1 MERHTVSRLV
11 GAPPGYVGYEQGGI
25 LTEAVR
31 TRPYQCILLD
41 EFEKV
46 RAYISTTHSLT
57 HSLTHSCIRSSFPFL
72 FRCSTHG

>member
-1 MERHTVSRLV
+1 VSRLV

-46 RAYISTTHSLT
+46 RAYISTTHSLAPAFVRPF
-57 HSLTHSCIRSSFPFL
+57 LSSFAAPRMVDSF
-72 FRCSTHG
+72 